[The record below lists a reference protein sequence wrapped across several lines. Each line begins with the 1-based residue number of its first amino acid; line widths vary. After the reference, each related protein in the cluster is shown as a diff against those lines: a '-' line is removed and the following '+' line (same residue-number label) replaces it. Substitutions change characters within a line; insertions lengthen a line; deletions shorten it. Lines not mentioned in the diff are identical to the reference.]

1 MTPEEFEELTPD
13 QRDLFITA
21 LARVEQQGKETAYM
35 SQFMQGATL
44 NYADELYAK
53 VKSDITGRPYEEI
66 KREELDRL
74 NQFQQT
80 HPTGALASELLG
92 SFVPAIAGE
101 RAFRPRTLKGVA
113 GLGAVEGSAA
123 ALGASEGSAADLLGQ
138 TLGGGVMGGTLTAA
152 ADVGLRNLGKL
163 GNFVLDKLR
172 RMGGDRLGTVAENE
186 IRRLAAGTNQTPDEI
201 VARIAAGE
209 ILSDNQTL
217 HMSVRALMSRGGI
230 PETLIRE
237 QLPERAESLRLQSKA
252 ALQEGLTNQ
261 PADAN
266 VLRATRLKEADFKA
280 QMRNAYKSVFQA
292 GDLVPDEMLPTLL
305 SGVNRLPSARA
316 AIEEAYKSAGR
327 KSPIEFE
334 EDRALEFVTNP
345 TLEDAE
351 IIRRVLNDTATD
363 SYKTGK
369 GYVGEQLS
377 DFEGTL
383 REQLDDFSPRL
394 KETRARYSLMMDAR
408 EAFEKGRR
416 SLNDPEQLQ
425 IDFDNLTNPET
436 IQAFR
441 EGVMAQLNKAYAN
454 VGGKQI
460 AKHLM
465 NPEHKLGKMFN
476 YVFPV
481 ELQSDV
487 IRQMTTAARAQQTYE
502 NVIGNSVTQLAQ
514 EANQGLGKQIGIDE
528 IAGAARLN
536 PMDIISIGSKL
547 VGQMKPDLSESQRT
561 EIVNVLLSEDP
572 QVVMRALTDESA
584 LAALLQKVNQIGS
597 TLTRQTAIAAGATG
611 GGTFADQYQEFRG
624 LK

>member
-1 MTPEEFEELTPD
+1 
-13 QRDLFITA
+13 
-21 LARVEQQGKETAYM
+21 
-35 SQFMQGATL
+35 
-44 NYADELYAK
+44 
-53 VKSDITGRPYEEI
+53 
-66 KREELDRL
+66 
-74 NQFQQT
+74 
-80 HPTGALASELLG
+80 
-92 SFVPAIAGE
+92 
-101 RAFRPRTLKGVA
+101 
-113 GLGAVEGSAA
+113 
-123 ALGASEGSAADLLGQ
+123 
-138 TLGGGVMGGTLTAA
+138 
-152 ADVGLRNLGKL
+152 
-163 GNFVLDKLR
+163 
-172 RMGGDRLGTVAENE
+172 
-186 IRRLAAGTNQTPDEI
+186 
-201 VARIAAGE
+201 
-209 ILSDNQTL
+209 
-217 HMSVRALMSRGGI
+217 MSVRALMSRGGI